1 MVRVAPKRSGTSDLG
16 SSAGLPRRIL
26 APHASRSNAIA
37 PVLHLMT
44 PKDPAPAAG
53 NSPMTITNP
62 TERISIMG
70 EVIAEITSAGY
81 IYDLGAGASQWAQVP
96 PPRGTKL
103 NCQAAARLA
112 KQMGEARG
120 LDKLV
125 VVATSIKDGFLVVV
139 AAGIKAFGGC
149 MPPINKPPIFG
160 WEFDNHYRVHDPVV
174 GKTYDPVFGT
184 SGAFNPTGIL
194 CTSTAVEFPKMIS
207 VYGKKYK
214 VSRSTTF
221 EVEVLNNNPVPAS
234 DVVND
239 SHFKPSA

>member
-1 MVRVAPKRSGTSDLG
+1 
-16 SSAGLPRRIL
+16 
-26 APHASRSNAIA
+26 
-37 PVLHLMT
+37 
-44 PKDPAPAAG
+44 
-53 NSPMTITNP
+53 MTITNP
-62 TERISIMG
+62 SERITIMG
-70 EVIAEITSAGY
+70 DVLAQITSAGY
-81 IYDLGAGASQWAQVP
+81 LYDLGAGASQWAQVP

-149 MPPINKPPIFG
+149 MPPINKPPIFA

-214 VSRSTTF
+214 VTRGTTF
-221 EVEVLNNNPVPAS
+221 EVEVLNQNPVPAS